1 MSGKKV
7 IYVNNEKDMSQIIY
21 GDIGDAKEEEK
32 EEEEKEK
39 EEEEEEKEEEFI
51 DEKQENEEEK
61 EAIDISSHNSCGYE
75 SDNASSGSD
84 VSSISTT
91 ALLNLDPL
99 FYRLTKFLQIGGN
112 DNEEKPKNV
121 ADLLNEINNNLIEV
135 NKSIRQYG
143 KLNAAT

>member
-39 EEEEEEKEEEFI
+39 EEEEKEEEFI
-51 DEKQENEEEK
+51 DEKQENE
-61 EAIDISSHNSCGYE
+61 AVDISSHNSCGYE